1 MGEVRSKLL
10 NSFMKYCAP
19 IGWFSSPSHCYA
31 GGIKAKMAWVFSDSQ
46 QPQLAANLVCTA
58 YHILC
63 KLEIQCLLCHSLGQM
78 HREKKYRSETENVK
92 RETIATQTKAITTRN
107 QQHWSRLCECSWAWT
122 LAWKGGKSWTS
133 LAKLTRPT
141 TALSQNPSPQRRQNK
156 TRKIT
161 GEFY

>member
-46 QPQLAANLVCTA
+46 QPQLVANLVCTA

-107 QQHWSRLCECSWAWT
+107 QQHWSRYCVSAAGLELLLEKVERAERVWRSWRGQRQHWAKT
-122 LAWKGGKSWTS
+122 HRHNDGKT
-133 LAKLTRPT
+133 KLE
-141 TALSQNPSPQRRQNK
+141 K
-156 TRKIT
+156 
-161 GEFY
+161 